1 MAPARPRLRERTS
14 EAYISLIVA
23 ASSYSTNGCTA
34 ACGLPPGR
42 KTLAEVGKRAY
53 RSALLAMVEAEKAEV
68 GKPCSA
74 HSSAADTESVNDRVP
89 QRSSATHQA
98 SGEAGT
104 TVRSKPI
111 GMSPAC
117 LVRKSSA
124 LARRGYGPTPETSK
138 VSPVEARC
146 TRIGA
151 TPAKLTMS
159 GWTTP
164 NMNPAATP
172 ASIAF
177 PPSASTRAAACAA
190 SGCPAATI
198 HFRPITCVIGPEP
211 AAAAL
216 RWYCAESSVMAR
228 MLTYRRFQHWRAL
241 SGPLPN
247 LVARDDR
254 HAGEEPAAHADARA
268 RVTPCSRPVIATRH
282 SVPASRCHGH
292 RSHRHRPEYVDAD
305 CRYRPYCPR
314 TVLAA
319 GTLAATRQHTRRPR
333 DTHPRR
339 IPWPIAFAT

>member
-14 EAYISLIVA
+14 AATISLIVA
-23 ASSYSTNGCTA
+23 ASSDCTKSCPA
-34 ACGLPPGR
+34 VCGLPPGR

-104 TVRSKPI
+104 TVRSRPI

-164 NMNPAATP
+164 SMNPAATP
-172 ASIAF
+172 ASIAL

-228 MLTYRRFQHWRAL
+228 MLTYRHG
-241 SGPLPN
+241 SPLAP
-247 LVARDDR
+247 
-254 HAGEEPAAHADARA
+254 
-268 RVTPCSRPVIATRH
+268 
-282 SVPASRCHGH
+282 H
-292 RSHRHRPEYVDAD
+292 R
-305 CRYRPYCPR
+305 
-314 TVLAA
+314 
-319 GTLAATRQHTRRPR
+319 RQHLDHGRRKSRASLCEFGLPAR
-333 DTHPRR
+333 GPAGRR
-339 IPWPIAFAT
+339 RAGAAAAAALGGVAPADRRGAPGAPPHRG